1 VPKMR
6 DTLQEI
12 RISSTNKGER
22 AYLLSSGPISILNEK
37 ELYNRDIGER
47 NRNIR
52 ITRSALLVISSF
64 INSIIAST
72 ITLSLKSGGH
82 YFKLVELWNSV

>member
-1 VPKMR
+1 MR
-6 DTLQEI
+6 DMLQEI

-22 AYLLSSGPISILNEK
+22 AYLLSSRPISVLNEK

-52 ITRSALLVISSF
+52 ITRSVLLVMSSF
-64 INSIIAST
+64 TNSVIVST
-72 ITLSLKSGGH
+72 VTLSLKSGGH
-82 YFKLVELWNSV
+82 YFKLVELWNSI

>member
-1 VPKMR
+1 MR
-6 DTLQEI
+6 DMLQEI

-22 AYLLSSGPISILNEK
+22 AYLLSSRPISVLNEK

-47 NRNIR
+47 NGNIR
-52 ITRSALLVISSF
+52 ITRSTLLATSSF
-64 INSIIAST
+64 ANSIIAST

-82 YFKLVELWNSV
+82 YFKLVKLWNSV